1 MSAVMN
7 KTRLFSIIKGSLIS
21 EKTTKVNAFNTYSFS
36 VLPNANKIEIKQAVE
51 EIFKVKVKSVC
62 TLNVQGKKKATGRH
76 IGRRQDWKKA
86 YVTLMPGQSL
96 DSTNLQG
103 E

>member
-1 MSAVMN
+1 MSSSMN
-7 KTRLFSIIKGSLIS
+7 KSRLYSIIKGVLIS
-21 EKTTKVNAFNTYSFS
+21 EKTTRINAFNTFAFS
-36 VLPNANKIEIKQAVE
+36 VLPNANKTEIKKAVE

-76 IGRRQDWKKA
+76 LGRRQDWKKA